1 MDPKGL
7 LLVAFCLLH
16 VAIAASVAVTQN
28 PEDSALALLE
38 VNNPFYP
45 HKGRQCRKCLPGFR
59 VKDHCTPGVETT
71 CHPCDN
77 DTFSKHLNALKACFP
92 CKTCRQFDEVELQ
105 PCTTTSDTLCAC
117 KNGTFCLPHHP
128 CETCHKCRLRCPE
141 GQQMV
146 KPCTSTS
153 DIECDPYVPSP
164 TPPTETGFSR
174 SIIGI
179 IVGCSL
185 AGFLVLLAV
194 TYRKKFRCCTRANS
208 RGSTAGMWR
217 FLPSLKD
224 IQCLQRNCGG
234 RRGEEA
240 DNMWN
245 TQVDQ
250 ESPLSSESSTHRTSN
265 MSEMMLLPTTTTPEE
280 ESQRC
285 ATERRRDL
293 LPADGK
299 DPVDAL
305 RSSFDIFIKEVPVK
319 EWWRYMRALGLTDNE
334 ITRAER
340 NHKDLEEQ
348 QFQMLRTWLDKSG
361 KEASVNTLLKTLRN
375 NELKGVEEKMRACL
389 IFHGLYYEE

>member
-164 TPPTETGFSR
+164 TPPTETEGFSR

-217 FLPSLKD
+217 FLPSLK
-224 IQCLQRNCGG
+224 
-234 RRGEEA
+234 
-240 DNMWN
+240 
-245 TQVDQ
+245 
-250 ESPLSSESSTHRTSN
+250 
-265 MSEMMLLPTTTTPEE
+265 